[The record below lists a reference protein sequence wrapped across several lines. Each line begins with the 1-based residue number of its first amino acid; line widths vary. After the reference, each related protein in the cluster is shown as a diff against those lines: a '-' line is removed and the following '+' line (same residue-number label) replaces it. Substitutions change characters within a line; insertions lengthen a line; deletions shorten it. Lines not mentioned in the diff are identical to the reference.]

1 MRIIAGQF
9 RGRRLKSVPG
19 VATRPTSDKLRET
32 LFDVLGCTVVDSV
45 WYDCFAGSGAVGL
58 EALSRGAASALFIE
72 SHRAAARVLRANIA
86 ALGLEQRCA
95 VLEQAVAPAL
105 ARARPV
111 ALQRPADFVF
121 LDPPYTT
128 ASEYRRVLDLLGA
141 ATGEAELLRPNA
153 MVIAEHARRSPLEL
167 HYGALARF
175 RVLEQG
181 SSALSFY
188 RLAVAESPSTPV

>member
-1 MRIIAGQF
+1 MRIIAGEF

-32 LFDVLGCTVVDSV
+32 LFDVLGCSVVDSV

-58 EALSRGAASALFIE
+58 EALSRGAAYAVFIE
-72 SHRAAARVLRANIA
+72 RGRAAARVLRSNIA
-86 ALGLEQRCA
+86 ALGLEQRSA

-105 ARARPV
+105 ARARPA
-111 ALQRPADFVF
+111 ALKRPADFVF
-121 LDPPYTT
+121 LDPPYTA
-128 ASEYRRVLDLLGA
+128 ASEYRRVLNLLA
-141 ATGEAELLRPNA
+141 FRAGEAELLRPNA
-153 MVIAEHARRSPLEL
+153 MVIAEHARRSPLEPR
-167 HYGALARF
+167 YGALARF

-188 RLAVAESPSTPV
+188 RLSNPERPASTT

>member
-32 LFDVLGCTVVDSV
+32 LFDALGCSVVDSV

-58 EALSRGAASALFIE
+58 EALSRGAAYALFIE

-95 VLEQAVAPAL
+95 LLEQAVAPAL
-105 ARARPV
+105 ARASRP
-111 ALQRPADFVF
+111 PDFVF
-121 LDPPYTT
+121 LDPPYTA
-128 ASEYRRVLDLLGA
+128 ASEYQRVLDLLGA
-141 ATGEAELLRPNA
+141 HTGEAELLRPNA

-188 RLAVAESPSTPV
+188 RLCHPERPASTTIAVR